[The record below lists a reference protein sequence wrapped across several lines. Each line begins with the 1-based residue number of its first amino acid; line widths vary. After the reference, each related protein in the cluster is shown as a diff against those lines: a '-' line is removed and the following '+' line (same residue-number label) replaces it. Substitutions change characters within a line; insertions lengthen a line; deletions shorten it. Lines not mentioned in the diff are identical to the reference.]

1 VKVVM
6 AAKRRNLRAIV
17 AWGAALGFGILGVL
31 AWRVVDWRIAGIDD
45 SNRIESSTSP
55 TTKTRVEGTAAPTAV
70 PAPAAERTAER
81 IATRA
86 RDLRKLPS
94 TWIEGTVVMFAGEDR
109 VTIDGSDLG
118 EDKSQAP
125 SPELVDL
132 DGSFVPD
139 FVDGVLDD
147 SPVDAERI
155 PEDDPRR
162 VRVVRGRFRFDSHG
176 ATSMFV
182 ESLVLGGRVADA
194 DSYVEFGPKG
204 PASIVA
210 SWNDDVLLHVVDD
223 ESKAELRDISIVTS
237 SSNWELHPGLFFR
250 SDVVRDQLA
259 SPFRVSR
266 KNPPCRIPAGR
277 PVWIGAPGHAWQRR
291 VLDFEAGPSQKIE
304 LETGASL
311 VVDVQDDEER
321 AAGRPLHRL
330 PRLVLRDPGGRSPA
344 ALRIRRE
351 IEESESRESGQFS
364 TIVRY
369 GLDAPSLDR
378 APRSR
383 EDWPVLDVPLFPG
396 PLEFDG
402 LVSGDFVATVEIGDG
417 SGPRRVLDRA
427 NVTLV
432 GGETADLELAIPPGS
447 IPEPVRVGGTLFIP
461 QGWREDHYI
470 QVELE
475 PIGLLGGTSNDH
487 VRGVSLEWL
496 SPESKRTGWYRWRTG
511 PILPATYRCSVA
523 RAGFETTIEV
533 GREGRDDVVLVLPE
547 PAILVVRVVEEAT
560 GEPVELPS
568 LEWIEVPAEPSAD
581 ATGVVASTPVPSS
594 QWKWIAPR
602 SLEWD
607 GARRAHVGAVAI
619 GSGWLDFDRSAFPPT
634 EGAEPADPTS
644 RHNARHFLVHSGTN
658 DLEIRV
664 RRRCG
669 IDFLLDVERLSTT
682 HHVSDIAVEWT
693 AIATGRHDRAT
704 ITRLRSFEIDVASL
718 TSSGESEIFNRWP
731 YRIVLPEPG
740 RYRIQ
745 FPDWPSIAPFEVDVL
760 EHEFVKYT
768 VTK

>member
-31 AWRVVDWRIAGIDD
+31 AWRVVDWRTAGIDD
-45 SNRIESSTSP
+45 SNRVESSTSP
-55 TTKTRVEGTAAPTAV
+55 TTKTRVEGTAVPTAV

-109 VTIDGSDLG
+109 VTIDSSDLG

-139 FVDGVLDD
+139 FVDGVVDD
-147 SPVDAERI
+147 DPVDAERI

-162 VRVVRGRFRFDSHG
+162 VRVVGGRFRFDSHG

-182 ESLVLGGRVADA
+182 EGLVLGGRVADA
-194 DSYVEFGPKG
+194 DSYVEFGRNG
-204 PASIVA
+204 TASIVA

-223 ESKAELRDISIVTS
+223 ESKAELRDVSIVTS
-237 SSNWELHPGLFFR
+237 SSDWELHPGLLFR

-291 VLDFEAGPSQKIE
+291 VFDFEAGPSQKIE

-321 AAGRPLHRL
+321 AAGRPLHRR

-351 IEESESRESGQFS
+351 IEDSEAREFGQSSAFVTLGS
-364 TIVRY
+364 EA
-369 GLDAPSLDR
+369 LSLIR
-378 APRSR
+378 APRAG

-402 LVSGDFVATVEIGDG
+402 LIPGDFVATVEIGDG
-417 SGPRRVLDRA
+417 SGPRRVLDLA

-447 IPEPVRVGGTLFIP
+447 IPEPVRVSGTLFIA

-475 PIGLLGGTSNDH
+475 PIGLLGGTSDDH

-496 SPESKRTGWYRWRTG
+496 SPESKRTGWYRWRTS
-511 PILPATYRCSVA
+511 PILPATYRCSVP

-533 GREGRDDVVLVLPE
+533 GPEGRDDVVLVLPE
-547 PAILVVRVVEEAT
+547 PAILVVRVVEETT

-568 LEWIEVPAEPSAD
+568 LKWIEDFAAPSAN
-581 ATGVVASTPVPSS
+581 APGVVAPRPVPSS
-594 QWKWIAPR
+594 RWWIAPR
-602 SLEWD
+602 TLEWD
-607 GARRAHVGAVAI
+607 GARRAHVGPVAS
-619 GSGWLDFDRSAFPPT
+619 GSGWLDFDRDACPLT
-634 EGAEPADPTS
+634 ESAEPADATG
-644 RHNARHFLVHSGTN
+644 RHRPKHFLVHSGTN
-658 DLEIRV
+658 EIEIRV
-664 RRRCG
+664 RRKCG
-669 IDFLLDVERLSTT
+669 IDFLLDVERLSSTR
-682 HHVSDIAVEWT
+682 HASDIAVEWT

-704 ITRLRSFEIDVASL
+704 IIRLRSFDIDVASL